1 MQMLIMHRVSC
12 KWSLMNKIKVQEAVL
27 FFIAY
32 IFKNFSLL
40 KYRCSLDT
48 CFYFSCRWH
57 RVKNLPAN
65 AGDTRDT
72 GFDYWVG
79 KIPWSRKQQLTS
91 VFRLEYSIDREKS
104 LAGPWGH
111 RVRHDWA
118 LRRWDMQFEQA
129 PGIGDGQRSLAC
141 CSPWG
146 HKESDTTERLNWK
159 HYML

>member
-1 MQMLIMHRVSC
+1 MQMLFMHRVSY

-27 FFIAY
+27 FFKAY
-32 IFKNFSLL
+32 IFEYFSLF

-79 KIPWSRKQQLTS
+79 KIPWSRKWQLTS
-91 VFRLEYSIDREKS
+91 VFQLEYSIERERS

-111 RVRHDWA
+111 RVRHD
-118 LRRWDMQFEQA
+118 
-129 PGIGDGQRSLAC
+129 
-141 CSPWG
+141 
-146 HKESDTTERLNWK
+146 
-159 HYML
+159 